1 LFNIRHGPGAATF
14 LPHPA
19 PQVTQLDIWIPEQKK
34 AFSPGTRDQVYG
46 AWEFVRHNLP
56 RIKYHNPSV
65 PIRVQSADSPS
76 LSLTFESENQASLRS
91 LDQKGSGDKPKSAI
105 FKTSWSIVESIPQPL
120 QDGSSSAPPEP
131 IFRRQVKVDL
141 SEKEAKHIWKHIEFI
156 TKCEEAPEP
165 TEEEKTMMQKLNNFK
180 SQSEKDRRLV
190 KAGMDKIF
198 KEKEELRKA
207 REAAERLTS
216 E

>member
-1 LFNIRHGPGAATF
+1 M
-14 LPHPA
+14 
-19 PQVTQLDIWIPEQKK
+19 
-34 AFSPGTRDQVYG
+34 
-46 AWEFVRHNLP
+46 
-56 RIKYHNPSV
+56 

-76 LSLTFESENQASLRS
+76 LSLTFESDNQASLRS
-91 LDQKGSGDKPKSAI
+91 LEQKVSGDKPKSAI
-105 FKTSWSIVESIPQPL
+105 FKTSWSTVESIPQPP
-120 QDGSSSAPPEP
+120 QDGSSPVPAEP

-141 SEKEAKHIWKHIEFI
+141 SEKEATSIWKHIEFI
-156 TKCEEAPEP
+156 TKCEEAPAP
-165 TEEEKTMMQKLNNFK
+165 TEEEKTMMKNLNDFN
-180 SQSEKDRRLV
+180 SQSGRDRKLV